1 MKRFAFLLLAAV
13 MLFSLAGCGNA
24 SEKEEF
30 YKVGGM
36 YYPAALGVPV
46 LGEAAA
52 ELVSQDFASAAE
64 QITNV
69 GDALYYLKAANLP
82 SDSERNYL
90 ADLIATD
97 YDEVGLIYLAT
108 SDGGFSTLVYVKVGD
123 TYYPINP
130 DFEDAAWLHRVKKDY
145 VSDTNLDALRKK
157 LAAARPRPVG
167 ITVTSKAITMYQSG
181 ELAPNYDP
189 GAGAFTQEESPV
201 NHSAKTKGGYNS
213 IIDFYRIPAS
223 SGKPQ
228 YSEEEIKEMV
238 AADLT
243 LDEAAEKLSTLAD
256 VVQYLYLRGYLS
268 ESGELKV
275 SYSGYEWGVNRSP
288 HVVFDNNIGNCGG
301 SSNLV
306 NYLLRNDYDEQGYV
320 HEASNDGGHVYNY
333 FKKDGVYYFCDMMEV
348 IYEEGTYS
356 NRGYTVYATENP
368 IDFSEYHIG
377 EVKRYNTSDSSFYI
391 RLHYMYPCEGS
402 HRPVAG
408 NMGLVI
414 YTPYPNILSKEIENT
429 ITILY
434 LDAPEYAPIFV
445 DAPPVDLWP
454 EEAQ

>member
-24 SEKEEF
+24 SGKEEF

-52 ELVSQDFASAAE
+52 ELVSQDPTAAAE
-64 QITNV
+64 QITNA
-69 GDALYYLKAANLP
+69 GDAIYYLKAAQSLYQNVG
-82 SDSERNYL
+82 SGE
-90 ADLIATD
+90 AFAKLIKED

-108 SDGGFSTLVYVKVGD
+108 SDGGFSALVYVKVGD

-130 DFEDAAWLHRVKKDY
+130 NFEDAAWLHRAKKDY
-145 VSDTNLDALRKK
+145 VNDTNLDALREK
-157 LAAARPRPVG
+157 LAAARPRPIG
-167 ITVTSKAITMYQSG
+167 IAVTSKAITMYQGG

-189 GAGAFTQEESPV
+189 SAGAFTQEESPV

-213 IIDFYRIPAS
+213 VIDFYRIPFEL
-223 SGKPQ
+223 GEPQ

-256 VVQYLYLRGYLS
+256 VIQYLYLRGYHFDGVDIAF
-268 ESGELKV
+268 EV
-275 SYSGYEWGVNRSP
+275 DGYEWHINRTAQ
-288 HVVFDNNIGNCGG
+288 VVYDNNGGDCGG
-301 SSNLV
+301 GSNLL
-306 NYLLRNDYDEQGYV
+306 NYLLRGDFDEQGFVQESSAPGY
-320 HEASNDGGHVYNY
+320 GGHVYNY
-333 FKKDGVYYFCDMMEV
+333 FKQDGIYYFCDLTHIV
-348 IYEEGTYS
+348 YEGSTYA
-356 NRGYTVYATENP
+356 NRNYSIYATEDP
-368 IDFSEYHIG
+368 YDFSKYYIG
-377 EVKRYNTSDSSFYI
+377 ENHLYTDIDNGDY
-391 RLHYMYPCEGS
+391 LLLQYMYTYEGS
-402 HRPVAG
+402 HRPVG
-408 NMGLVI
+408 MTSFMQLLP
-414 YTPYPNILSKEIENT
+414 TEIEDT
-429 ITILY
+429 VVLLY
-434 LDAPEYAPIFV
+434 SEEGEYAPIFV